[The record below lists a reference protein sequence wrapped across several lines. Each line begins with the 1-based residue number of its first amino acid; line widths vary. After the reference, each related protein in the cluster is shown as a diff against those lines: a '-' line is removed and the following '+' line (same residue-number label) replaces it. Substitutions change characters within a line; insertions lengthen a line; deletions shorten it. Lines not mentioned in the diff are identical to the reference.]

1 MRCSGS
7 DFLYWLLLSVLL
19 PSLPPGALRSLA
31 QEGERAALPVAIE
44 EKKKEDAALR
54 EAYRQAA
61 RGAGARNERELAV
74 SSLRA
79 RREQILEE
87 INYIRSKIEHGKKKY
102 VGKEASNFPDEREV
116 DKWQREIQAW
126 EARLANAKAEL
137 GRIAKEETGLVI
149 PDEALRTSTDMVL
162 PGETLEL
169 FVNEDNTLNDLY
181 QVRRGGYIV
190 LPRVGRVAVAGKT
203 IDEVEAAIKARLEED
218 QLRQATVLVE
228 REDHVIEPQ
237 MYQGVLYLAGEFR
250 VPGPWKIPVGLRPT
264 LVTAILQ
271 SGGLTEFADL
281 EHVRVLRLVGGKSL
295 VEEVNVQAIL
305 KGDAELSDEQL
316 SSDLTLGESDIV
328 IVPPKEKATNTILIS
343 GNVQRPGPQLIPSTG
358 ELTVYEAILQ
368 SGGFA
373 RFANPKKV
381 FVLRDAG
388 GGVKIRIPVN
398 VGNVK
403 KGIVPDF
410 VLRGG
415 DIVVVPERFFSF

>member
-1 MRCSGS
+1 MRCSRA
-7 DFLYWLLLSVLL
+7 DCLYWFLLSIVLS
-19 PSLPPGALRSLA
+19 SLPAATCRSLA
-31 QEGERAALPVAIE
+31 QAGNRAELPVAIE

-54 EAYRQAA
+54 EAYRRAA
-61 RGAGARNERELAV
+61 RDLGARNQRGLAV
-74 SSLRA
+74 DSLRN
-79 RREQILEE
+79 RRGAILGE
-87 INYIRSKIEHGKKKY
+87 INYIKSKIAHGKKKY
-102 VGKEASNFPDEREV
+102 VGKEASNFPDEREI

-126 EARLANAKAEL
+126 EARLANAKEEL
-137 GRIAKEETGLVI
+137 ARLAKEETELAV
-149 PDEALRTSTDMVL
+149 PDGEFGAPTEMIL

-169 FVNEDNTLNDLY
+169 YVNEDDTFNDLF

-190 LPRVGRVAVAGKT
+190 LPRIGRVLVAGKT

-228 REDHVIEPQ
+228 REDQVIEPR
-237 MYQGVLYLAGEFR
+237 MYEGVLYLAGEFR
-250 VPGPWKIPVGLRPT
+250 VPGPWKIPTGLRPT

-295 VEEVNVQAIL
+295 VEEVDVQAIL
-305 KGDAELSDEQL
+305 KGEEELTDDQL

-343 GNVQRPGPQLIPSTG
+343 GNVQRPGPQQIPQTG

-398 VGNVK
+398 VRNVK
-403 KGIVPDF
+403 KGTVPDF